1 MEPKFDPFPISP
13 SLPYPQQ
20 ETLPLAAAAQL
31 NASPALLAAIETKP
45 LTSAT
50 LTGVA
55 ESAETVPSPSW
66 PATFLPQHWPAPLVS
81 VTQV

>member
-1 MEPKFDPFPISP
+1 MELKVDPLPISP

-45 LTSAT
+45 LTIAT
-50 LTGVA
+50 FTGVA
-55 ESAETVPSPSW
+55 EYAETVPFPSW
-66 PATFLPQHWPAPLVS
+66 PATFLPQHWPDPLVK